1 MLTTDS
7 TISTVP
13 DPLSSFDSIYLTLHV
28 SSARLTTTHGTICS
42 FPLKSLLLPRPA
54 LLLSFPDL
62 HKLLFITFPGRLLFK
77 LVDVSHPQPFVF
89 LSEVPFKLELL
100 LLSHDAPYPIDPK
113 WLFVLPLSQDAHL
126 PSVAKLLSL

>member
-7 TISTVP
+7 TIPILS

-54 LLLSFPDL
+54 LLLSFPCW
-62 HKLLFITFPGRLLFK
+62 HTWLFITFAGRLLLLLVPVPFSPISFSSRLLPL
-77 LVDVSHPQPFVF
+77 LVDVTHPQ
-89 LSEVPFKLELL
+89 
-100 LLSHDAPYPIDPK
+100 
-113 WLFVLPLSQDAHL
+113 
-126 PSVAKLLSL
+126 SVIIFS